1 MEDSFKNI
9 LKNSADT
16 LIIIDRADE
25 IFRTNENIL
34 NIICLDD
41 SSNIFLMFTRT
52 SIFVQDITTWH
63 NVEYDKEN
71 SKLTVEPVFD

>member
-41 SSNIFLMFTRT
+41 SSNIF
-52 SIFVQDITTWH
+52 
-63 NVEYDKEN
+63 NVYQN
-71 SKLTVEPVFD
+71 FHICTGYNNLAQCGI